1 MRCAYAKYERAKN
14 PRNGKKMVENIPSAL
29 CFYLFIF
36 FLYINIA
43 YKMYIYI
50 RHISRSLI

>member
-1 MRCAYAKYERAKN
+1 
-14 PRNGKKMVENIPSAL
+14 MVENIPSAL
-29 CFYLFIF
+29 CVYLFIF
-36 FLYINIA
+36 VYKHRI